1 MLLLLFGLPEE
12 DSVAACEADVVAVGV
27 VLVIVSVFN
36 FVAACAAFLFLVV
49 GGVVKSHKKTYVLN
63 AGKKSSASMITSR
76 PDPFF
81 PRYNNTR
88 YSLPMAG
95 VAA

>member
-1 MLLLLFGLPEE
+1 M
-12 DSVAACEADVVAVGV
+12 AACEADVVAVGV

-36 FVAACAAFLFLVV
+36 FVAACAAFRFLVV

-88 YSLPMAG
+88 YSLPMVG

>member
-1 MLLLLFGLPEE
+1 M
-12 DSVAACEADVVAVGV
+12 AACEADVVAVGV

-36 FVAACAAFLFLVV
+36 FVAACAAFRFLVV

-81 PRYNNTR
+81 SPVQQHTLQPTNGGCGSLATR
-88 YSLPMAG
+88 VCLTA
-95 VAA
+95 

>member
-1 MLLLLFGLPEE
+1 M
-12 DSVAACEADVVAVGV
+12 AACEADVVAVGV

-36 FVAACAAFLFLVV
+36 FVAACAAFRFLVV